1 MKRSF
6 YDFPALYDAIHLP
19 DTPVEALAAWA
30 LIERH
35 HGGARHL
42 LEPGCGTGRFLS
54 YFARRGLTVTGYDTN
69 ARALAFARRRLRREA
84 AVIVKSSMT
93 SFRRPNSFDAAYCL
107 IGTFRH
113 LLTERDAIRHLR
125 LTAEALKPGGVY
137 VVGLDLV
144 DYTDCPADE
153 EGWEVRVKNRRLRH
167 LYMTIPPRKRRRL
180 ERIINFVTVSTSRGD
195 RILQDDYDLRS
206 YDLVQWKA
214 LLSQTPLRL
223 AGTYTAGGRP
233 LRLSRRTRYALFAL
247 IKA

>member
-167 LYMTIPPRKRRRL
+167 LYMTIPPRKRRTSNSCRKSCRARL
-180 ERIINFVTVSTSRGD
+180 NCRQTRRPHTVNCERGCSTSTRPATNVNP
-195 RILQDDYDLRS
+195 RCSPSSWWIL
-206 YDLVQWKA
+206 
-214 LLSQTPLRL
+214 
-223 AGTYTAGGRP
+223 
-233 LRLSRRTRYALFAL
+233 
-247 IKA
+247 